1 VAINEGSLPQ
11 QEFFFWGNT
20 RGNRR
25 FAVFKI
31 SLARVRL
38 VLSMTLNTVVSSWYC
53 YIMLTVTLA
62 ILSSPNRD
70 NFLEGSIPNTITTLR
85 NLQQLKLGDN
95 FLISSLPSEVGKLMD
110 MEILEVHVSPLKFAL
125 QRYLVMDYAYV
136 KFQFSFELSRGILCM
151 VKFPVDCT
159 I

>member
-1 VAINEGSLPQ
+1 MAINEGSLPQ

-20 RGNRR
+20 RRNRI

-38 VLSMTLNTVVSSWYC
+38 ILSMTLKTVISSWHC
-53 YIMLTVTLA
+53 YIVLTVTLA
-62 ILSSPNRD
+62 ILSWPNRD
-70 NFLEGSIPNTITTLR
+70 NFLEGSIPNSITTLR
-85 NLQQLKLGDN
+85 NLRQLKLGDN
-95 FLISSLPSEVGKLMD
+95 FLISSLPSELGNMMD
-110 MEILEVHVSPLKFAL
+110 MEILEVHVSPPKFAL
-125 QRYLVMDYAYV
+125 QRYFVMDSAYV
-136 KFQFSFELSRGILCM
+136 NLHFSLGLSRGILCM